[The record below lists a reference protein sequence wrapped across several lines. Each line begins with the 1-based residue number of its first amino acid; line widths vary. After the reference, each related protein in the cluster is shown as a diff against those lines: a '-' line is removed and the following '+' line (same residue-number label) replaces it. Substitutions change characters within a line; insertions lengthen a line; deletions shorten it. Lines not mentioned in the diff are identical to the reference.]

1 MNKVRHAA
9 REIAINALYQS
20 ITHNIDIDE
29 ALYAVLDHAV
39 EMTDDDV
46 FLERK
51 DLVDLL
57 DKDRLGYEFARK
69 LLKDD
74 PKIVTVIETY
84 ARKVLYGVKD
94 KEIEF
99 TEFLEENDKT
109 WTADRLDIVVKT
121 CLFIAMYEMAY
132 LDDIPVKVAINEAID
147 FVKLY
152 TDEPST
158 KYVNFVLQKFMDSL
172 DVVDIAHKKSGKK
185 LNTKY
190 EEDN

>member
-1 MNKVRHAA
+1 
-9 REIAINALYQS
+9 
-20 ITHNIDIDE
+20 
-29 ALYAVLDHAV
+29 
-39 EMTDDDV
+39 
-46 FLERK
+46 
-51 DLVDLL
+51 
-57 DKDRLGYEFARK
+57 
-69 LLKDD
+69 
-74 PKIVTVIETY
+74 
-84 ARKVLYGVKD
+84 
-94 KEIEF
+94 
-99 TEFLEENDKT
+99 
-109 WTADRLDIVVKT
+109 
-121 CLFIAMYEMAY
+121 MYEMAY